1 MLINL
6 QSIEEKFIL
15 GCIQKEC
22 GWGEGER
29 QSETE
34 TERQKEKWTEG

>member
-6 QSIEEKFIL
+6 ESIEEKFIFR
-15 GCIQKEC
+15 CIQKEC
-22 GWGEGER
+22 GWGGER